1 MCPYCKQDTGG
12 NHAWDCPM
20 NPVNMNNQEF
30 QQVKFKEYL
39 STGLTPE
46 QIELLKT
53 ENELLKIRLQQFVDE
68 EYIISFTN

>member
-1 MCPYCKQDTGG
+1 MSIRSI
-12 NHAWDCPM
+12 
-20 NPVNMNNQEF
+20 QEILTE
-30 QQVKFKEYL
+30 FKEYK
-39 STGLTPE
+39 STGLTPQ

>member
-1 MCPYCKQDTGG
+1 MSIRSI
-12 NHAWDCPM
+12 
-20 NPVNMNNQEF
+20 QEILTK
-30 QQVKFKEYL
+30 VKEYE